1 MQKDIT
7 QKRLQSYPDVA
18 ADLINASVYN
28 GKSVVKAEELVL
40 LPAVEYGRDMKGV
53 WHERWRDIVH
63 GWKYAI
69 FGFENQMEV
78 DNTAPLR
85 FADYDIRKYQEQV
98 RLLMDQNKEEN
109 REAYVKRIHDDQKLQ
124 PVVTIVFFYGSNWTG
139 PRSIRDMLEPE
150 NRAELEPF
158 LLDYEINLVELG
170 KDKDFY
176 KKFHSDFRPL
186 VRFLSVKND
195 SGKLK
200 EYYNDKE
207 DTYQIRHV
215 EEFLDVMES
224 ITSDARY
231 QKIKEKYVSK
241 IKDQKKEET
250 FTMCMLLDLAEET
263 GEKRIND
270 LNRKLLEDGRI
281 SEMIEAV
288 GDETL
293 QRRLFKEYGL

>member
-1 MQKDIT
+1 
-7 QKRLQSYPDVA
+7 
-18 ADLINASVYN
+18 
-28 GKSVVKAEELVL
+28 
-40 LPAVEYGRDMKGV
+40 
-53 WHERWRDIVH
+53 
-63 GWKYAI
+63 
-69 FGFENQMEV
+69 
-78 DNTAPLR
+78 
-85 FADYDIRKYQEQV
+85 
-98 RLLMDQNKEEN
+98 
-109 REAYVKRIHDDQKLQ
+109 
-124 PVVTIVFFYGSNWTG
+124 
-139 PRSIRDMLEPE
+139 MLEPE

-158 LLDYEINLVELG
+158 LLNYEINLVELG

-186 VRFLSVKND
+186 VRFLSVKGDREN
-195 SGKLK
+195 LQ
-200 EYYNDKE
+200 EYYNDEE

-215 EEFLDVMES
+215 EEFLDVMENV
-224 ITSDARY
+224 TSDARY

-263 GEKRIND
+263 GEKRGIELGEKRIND